1 MKYDWLLFDVDGTL
15 FDYEKAEFS
24 ALAATFRQFGQ
35 PFESSYA
42 DLYKKINQ
50 RLWLG
55 FEQGEISAERLRT
68 RRFALLG
75 EEIGVRLPIRQFSEA
90 YLANLA
96 TCADLID
103 GAEETLHALHGRVGL
118 LIITNGLRDVQ
129 RPRLARSPI
138 AQYFADVVIS
148 DEVGFAKPDRRIF
161 DAAFQRMGWPRKE
174 QVLIIGDSL
183 TSDIKGG
190 SDYGIDTC
198 WFNPQR
204 LSAGPELTIRHEIHT
219 LAELMRVIE

>member
-1 MKYDWLLFDVDGTL
+1 MKYNWLLFDADGTL

-35 PFESSYA
+35 PFAPSYA
-42 DLYKKINQ
+42 DVYKKINQ
-50 RLWLG
+50 RLWLA
-55 FEQGEISAERLRT
+55 FERGGVSAERLRT

-75 EEIGVRLPIRQFSEA
+75 EEIGIRLPIREFSDA

-96 TCADLID
+96 MCADLID
-103 GAEETLHALHGRVGL
+103 GAEETLSALHGRVGL

-138 AQYFADVVIS
+138 ARYFADVVIS
-148 DEVGFAKPDRRIF
+148 DEVGFAKPDHRIF
-161 DAAFQRMGWPRKE
+161 DAAFRRMGWPEKE
-174 QVLIIGDSL
+174 HVLIVGDSL

-204 LSAGPELTIRHEIHT
+204 LPASPEVTIRHEIHD